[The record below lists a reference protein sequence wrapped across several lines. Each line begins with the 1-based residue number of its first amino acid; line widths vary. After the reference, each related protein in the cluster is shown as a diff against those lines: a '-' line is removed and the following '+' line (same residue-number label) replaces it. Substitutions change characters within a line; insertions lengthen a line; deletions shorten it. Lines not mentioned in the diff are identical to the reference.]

1 VNRRAE
7 FVAELARVAGLDPEQ
22 AELVAIVAL
31 RLLSREASA
40 CACALDRS
48 APELAMGA
56 RSVAARLQLLED
68 LQARGTQDL
77 ATMRARRAMRQRL
90 DDDDP
95 WRGARDER
103 RRRQR
108 L

>member
-1 VNRRAE
+1 MNRRAE
-7 FVAELARVAGLDPEQ
+7 FVTELERITGLAPEQ

-48 APELAMGA
+48 APDLAMGA

-68 LQARGTQDL
+68 LQSRGTQDR
-77 ATMRARRAMRQRL
+77 ATMRARRSLRQRL
-90 DDDDP
+90 DD
-95 WRGARDER
+95 GER
-103 RRRQR
+103 IP
-108 L
+108 